1 MQYFDG
7 IGYLW
12 MIAFIMI
19 SAGIAK
25 DHQFFN
31 PLYHYIGSI
40 FKSNRA
46 VLVLISSIGGM
57 LPIHGRV
64 TVSAGLIDT
73 MAHKDGPKRQ
83 KMGIVDYL
91 STHHYYMW
99 SPIEKTVILPMA
111 AMGITYTAWVQMIW
125 PFLLVSFFFIG
136 WYILTRVEESDIV
149 ITETS
154 GNAIEVIK
162 YIIPMFAAIVN
173 YILTDN
179 YYFSFGSL
187 ALYYMAMSNTWKVL
201 HYINWQVIVIV
212 GIVIVLSNY
221 LKSNEEYFQSF
232 IVGSTI
238 DPTTFVGMFIITCIG
253 FLSSFIMGSS
263 GKFIAFA
270 ILLSQIFG
278 SEYFL
283 WFFAVD
289 YVGYLISPS
298 HKCLLIGNRYFGTP
312 FTSYYKVLG
321 SWGLALLS
329 VGFFLTFL

>member
-1 MQYFDG
+1 MQYFNE

-12 MIAFIMI
+12 MIIFIMI

-25 DHQFFN
+25 DNRFFD
-31 PLYHYIGSI
+31 PLYHYIKKV
-40 FKSNRA
+40 FKSNRS
-46 VLVLISSIGGM
+46 VLVIISAIGGM

-73 MAHKDGPKRQ
+73 MAHKDGPRRQ

-91 STHHYYMW
+91 ATHHYYMW

-125 PFLLVSFFFIG
+125 PFLAGSFLFIG
-136 WYILTRVEESDIV
+136 WYIYTQVEEQDIV
-149 ITETS
+149 ITETLGDI
-154 GNAIEVIK
+154 GNVFK
-162 YIIPMFAAIVN
+162 YIIPMFLSIVN

-179 YYFSFGSL
+179 YYLSFGAL
-187 ALYYMAMSNTWKVL
+187 ALYYMVMSKTWKVI
-201 HYINWQVIVIV
+201 HYINWQVIFIV
-212 GIVIVLSNY
+212 GVVIVLSNY
-221 LKSNEEYFQSF
+221 LKSNEEYYQSL
-232 IVGSTI
+232 IIGSTI
-238 DPTTFVGMFIITCIG
+238 DPSTLVGMSIITCIG

-312 FTSYYKVLG
+312 FLTYYRVLG
-321 SWGLALLS
+321 LWSFVLLL
-329 VGFFLTFL
+329 VGFFLTF